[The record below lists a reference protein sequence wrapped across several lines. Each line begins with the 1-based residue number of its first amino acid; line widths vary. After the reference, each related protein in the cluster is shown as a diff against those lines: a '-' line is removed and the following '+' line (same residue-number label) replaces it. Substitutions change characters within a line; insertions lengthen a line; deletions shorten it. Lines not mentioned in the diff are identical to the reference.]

1 MSDVMN
7 NGMNDEEFGG
17 VWTTLQPTAR
27 QRRRIDGRVFAWLEA
42 HDTPLAAE
50 WLGLFK
56 VAPFSAAGLVT
67 VSAVSV
73 ALSIVTAS
81 PLVWLAQALL

>member
-7 NGMNDEEFGG
+7 NGMNDEELGG
-17 VWTTLQPTAR
+17 VWMTLQPTVR
-27 QRRRIDGRVFAWLEA
+27 QRRRIDARVFAWVEA

-56 VAPFSAAGLVT
+56 IAPFSTVGLVA
-67 VSAVSV
+67 VSAVSI